1 MKKWLAAG
9 TTSQPSV
16 THLFACRRLSSVLPS
31 TWGDPHGSLLPHAR
45 MAPGEA
51 GQWAW
56 CNSCAEM
63 EVLPHLW
70 TQEFYPATPHC
81 KSCLFYYYFIYSQPC
96 SPDFYDF
103 HHAARFAKL
112 YSWKWDLPQPLHR
125 PPSVWAGCHG
135 RTRPFEE
142 EIHLE
147 KIKARKQA
155 LLKPLHKMKNFTLT
169 GKSEPLLLQHINITS
184 KSEQNKGHLSQ
195 LRPTCNLWKAFNK
208 CFYFKES
215 LI

>member
-1 MKKWLAAG
+1 MGHSSLTLAWRRVKRGSGPGATRALKW
-9 TTSQPSV
+9 
-16 THLFACRRLSSVLPS
+16 RRSPISEPRNS
-31 TWGDPHGSLLPHAR
+31 TR
-45 MAPGEA
+45 
-51 GQWAW
+51 Q
-56 CNSCAEM
+56 
-63 EVLPHLW
+63 
-70 TQEFYPATPHC
+70 TPHC

-142 EIHLE
+142 ESQLE

-169 GKSEPLLLQHINITS
+169 GKSKPLLLQHINITS